1 MNNEQ
6 IQKELEII
14 NFPIQIQTIAGIPE
28 EMGRKIVRLDHA
40 PATPLGIVGSRYQ
53 PINHMDAFGG
63 AIKSMELGGLD
74 FTDAKLDVSSYEN
87 GAMAKME
94 LLLPAHH
101 EKVGTHDLYLKYV
114 ARNSYNGRWK
124 FQGFF
129 GWMNEVCFNTLV
141 TGQKLAYTANRH
153 TKSFD
158 IDASNKKITN
168 AVNAVT
174 SATGAFQR
182 WWDTKVEDDAV
193 ANMFEKTIA
202 KMPLSQGAKM
212 VAKSET
218 NKKQLYILMGLYNEE
233 VKQLHGSGD
242 YGRKDAKG
250 SLWCAY
256 QASTAWSTHL
266 SDITIRE
273 KGKKHI
279 VQYQRQN
286 EVRKMLTSNYWSEL
300 EYA

>member
-53 PINHMDAFGG
+53 PINHMEAFGG

-87 GAMAKME
+87 GAMAKM
-94 LLLPAHH
+94 
-101 EKVGTHDLYLKYV
+101 
-114 ARNSYNGRWK
+114 
-124 FQGFF
+124 
-129 GWMNEVCFNTLV
+129 
-141 TGQKLAYTANRH
+141 
-153 TKSFD
+153 
-158 IDASNKKITN
+158 DASNKKITN

-193 ANMFEKTIA
+193 SNMFEKTIA

-242 YGRKDAKG
+242 YGRKEAKG

-273 KGKKHI
+273 
-279 VQYQRQN
+279 RQ
-286 EVRKMLTSNYWSEL
+286 ETHSSVSKTK
-300 EYA
+300 